1 MVNQKGSF
9 HGSDIEKI
17 AEAYGI
23 EKGEITNFSANV
35 NPLGI
40 SPMLRK
46 ALAEHVDAIR
56 TYPDREY
63 RELREAIAGYVG
75 TDCQN
80 IAAGNGATELI
91 SLFIRTVNP
100 KKTLVIAPTYSEY
113 EREIALNGGS
123 CQYYALRERE
133 KFVLDLG
140 DLAEHLQAE
149 VDLLI
154 LCNPNNPTSSLVGR
168 REMVELLEACRKR
181 GIFVLVD
188 ETYME
193 FVAHCESV
201 TAVPLVERFENMAV
215 LRGTSKFFAV
225 PGLRLG
231 YAITGNR
238 RFLAAIRR
246 QQNPWSLHS
255 LAAVAG
261 GAMFRD
267 EEYIAVTRE
276 VIARERERMYVRFA
290 EDTRFEPYVPTA
302 NFMLLRIRDKGIS
315 SEMLFERAI
324 REKMMIRDCS
334 DFLFL
339 DKEYIRFCFLNPE
352 QNDRLAECLLS
363 SDMEPFRA

>member
-1 MVNQKGSF
+1 MVNQKISF

-23 EKGEITNFSANV
+23 KKEEITNFSANV

-56 TYPDREY
+56 TYPDRDY
-63 RELREAIAGYVG
+63 TGLREAIAGYAG

-80 IAAGNGATELI
+80 IVVGNGATELI
-91 SLFIRTVNP
+91 SLLIRTVNP

-123 CQYYALRERE
+123 CQYYALRETE

-140 DLAEHLQAE
+140 DFLGQLQPGVE
-149 VDLLI
+149 LLI

-168 REMVELLEACRKR
+168 QEMEELLEACRKQ

-193 FVAHCESV
+193 FVAHYESV
-201 TAVPLVERFENMAV
+201 TAVPLVKRFENMAV

-238 RFLAAIRR
+238 RFLETIRR

-261 GAMFRD
+261 GAMFGD

-290 EDTRFEPYVPTA
+290 DDTRFQPYVPTA
-302 NFMLLRIRDKGIS
+302 NFMLLRIRNKDIS

-339 DKEYIRFCFLNPE
+339 DKEYIHFCFLNPE

-363 SDMEPFRA
+363 PDMEPYCA